1 MATNVAEVK
10 LENGGAVASACITDP
25 LQVEGGSTVVLEL
38 RERDAWTLRDSL
50 QQASFLRLPVLFT
63 QKMLRNAS
71 TGKVQRSLVQE
82 ERKAELELELQAQ
95 AATHRH
101 RNRRWSGT

>member
-63 QKMLRNAS
+63 QNIL
-71 TGKVQRSLVQE
+71 LVQGGTVL
-82 ERKAELELELQAQ
+82 RLGQALL
-95 AATHRH
+95 AASPSLFA
-101 RNRRWSGT
+101 WAS